1 MTPRAAPGPAAAAR
15 PAGGQ
20 GRPDPL
26 RAFESDDRADAASGQ
41 PEVVAELGGSPR
53 AGGRDGR
60 RRAAPESGA
69 GERRRSAGSRWC
81 QEADSPH
88 AALRR
93 ESERSVAGRTL
104 ILLWGRGYAVGHYQA
119 ATEEFSAGE
128 QPGQLTSASEWE
140 KLEGL
145 AQAWFTDLKDWESD
159 DTFAAAYQGGRMTVR
174 AISGGHQKEDSFR
187 TIDVSPI
194 DKDGNTS
201 KTAPLSTVGLRSG
214 KDGIQMRMDPANL
227 WKRGT
232 QVGKNWSGKYE
243 HGLHDMNASL
253 LNPRRPWYQLKAG
266 DGRIGQN
273 GLVES
278 QYGQMKPYI
287 GGLYV
292 FMPLPQEADLEIFF
306 ILNGLAKTTA
316 SPEWFK
322 DSMRGRGQRLTRIK
336 FAQERD
342 MAVKYWDVGTL
353 QGLGRVKITMGGS
366 AGWRITRR
374 TRRTRSTPW
383 RPAWTSPSGGNW
395 SRNTARS

>member
-1 MTPRAAPGPAAAAR
+1 MSLDLTR
-15 PAGGQ
+15 P
-20 GRPDPL
+20 PL
-26 RAFESDDRADAASGQ
+26 RGFLLENSQTKLAS
-41 PEVVAELGGSPR
+41 V
-53 AGGRDGR
+53 
-60 RRAAPESGA
+60 
-69 GERRRSAGSRWC
+69 
-81 QEADSPH
+81 
-88 AALRR
+88 
-93 ESERSVAGRTL
+93 
-104 ILLWGRGYAVGHYQA
+104 
-119 ATEEFSAGE
+119 
-128 QPGQLTSASEWE
+128 SEWQ
-140 KLEGL
+140 KLEEL
-145 AQAWFTDLKDWESD
+145 TQAWFTDLKDWESD
-159 DTFAAAYQGGRMTVR
+159 DTFNAAYQGERMTVR
-174 AISGGHQKEDSFR
+174 AISGGHQKADSFR

-194 DKDGNTS
+194 DKDGNTP

-322 DSMRGRGQRLTRIK
+322 DSMRWRGQRLTRIK

-342 MAVKYWDVGTL
+342 MAVKYWDVGSL
-353 QGLGRVKITMGGS
+353 QGLGRVKITMGGVGGLADYKTNPEDTKYAPATSVDIAKRRELVTRYRTILKDGADAQYNEVIIAYRSHGNPNRGSRFPVYATMASSKTGLIVDAAQRQVITS
-366 AGWRITRR
+366 AGALETV
-374 TRRTRSTPW
+374 SQEVF
-383 RPAWTSPSGGNW
+383 
-395 SRNTARS
+395 ARDYQ